1 MEFEI
6 LSVYARE
13 VLDSRGNPTVEV
25 EVKTKSGISRA
36 IVPSG
41 ASTGIHEA
49 LELRDCGSRFL
60 GGGVQKAV
68 SNVKGVISKNIVG
81 MDCRKQQSID
91 DAMIELDGT
100 GNKSGLGANAILGAS
115 MAVTRA
121 AALELEIPLYR
132 HIENLANLTGKDKQK
147 TKPKLPIPSM
157 NIINGGVHG
166 GNKLDVQEYMVLP
179 VGAKNFRESIRIC
192 AEVYQN
198 LKNILKR
205 KYGMNAINV
214 GDEGGFAPPLEK
226 LDEPIELIRKAAEK
240 AGYTKEVKIGMDVAA
255 SEFYLGDGLY
265 KMEGKKLNGTG
276 LMDKYRE
283 LIDAYPLI
291 SLEDGFAQDDWEDW
305 TTFTR
310 EFGNKIQIIGDDL
323 LVTNVK
329 RIKKAI
335 ETKACNALLL
345 KVNQIGTISES
356 ISANKLAAGNKWNVM
371 VSHRSG
377 ETEDPYIADLV
388 VGLGTGQIKS
398 GAPCR

>member
-1 MEFEI
+1 
-6 LSVYARE
+6 
-13 VLDSRGNPTVEV
+13 
-25 EVKTKSGISRA
+25 
-36 IVPSG
+36 
-41 ASTGIHEA
+41 
-49 LELRDCGSRFL
+49 
-60 GGGVQKAV
+60 
-68 SNVKGVISKNIVG
+68 
-81 MDCRKQQSID
+81 
-91 DAMIELDGT
+91 
-100 GNKSGLGANAILGAS
+100 
-115 MAVTRA
+115 
-121 AALELEIPLYR
+121 
-132 HIENLANLTGKDKQK
+132 
-147 TKPKLPIPSM
+147 M

-226 LDEPIELIRKAAEK
+226 IDEPIELILKAAEK

-398 GAPCR
+398 GAPCRSERNAKYNQLLRIDEELGTMAGYTQHI